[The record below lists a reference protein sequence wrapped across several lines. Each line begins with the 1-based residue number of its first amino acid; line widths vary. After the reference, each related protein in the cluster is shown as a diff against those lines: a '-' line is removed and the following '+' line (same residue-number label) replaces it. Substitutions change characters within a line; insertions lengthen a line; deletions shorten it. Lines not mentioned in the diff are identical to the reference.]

1 MANFGTRM
9 VTTTMA
15 MNHSQLL
22 RVHSISTRAV
32 HRQPPA
38 CCLMLKPSSSIH
50 AYIYSLTQ
58 TAETRLNQSSWN
70 IQRQQTVRT
79 PDSHGC
85 SPRNDAA
92 RRPVLRARDSNGQGQ
107 TPPLRPTPTPPPS
120 SCVKCPR
127 CLNSQLLVGDASPVS
142 VKAMFARR
150 LVYAHTAHPQFTQPS
165 ALFATR
171 QGPSLRFKT
180 GSKTGDTPAATTR
193 PYGPWESPTLYVQ
206 LWEPPYRGFL
216 PLTRQATAGSPF
228 VAAWDGLTLD
238 EESFNASASFCLL
251 GHAKLQSSYID
262 TFPSFHYAWHQFISY
277 SYSYTSR

>member
-1 MANFGTRM
+1 M
-9 VTTTMA
+9 
-15 MNHSQLL
+15 
-22 RVHSISTRAV
+22 
-32 HRQPPA
+32 
-38 CCLMLKPSSSIH
+38 KEPSSSIH
-50 AYIYSLTQ
+50 TYIYSLTQ

-70 IQRQQTVRT
+70 IQRQQVENRKKQETVPLKRSARAVTQWGRVVASTASATHQTVRT

-216 PLTRQATAGSPF
+216 PLTRQATAGVHERRPPPPPPSKH
-228 VAAWDGLTLD
+228 
-238 EESFNASASFCLL
+238 ESRSE
-251 GHAKLQSSYID
+251 
-262 TFPSFHYAWHQFISY
+262 HYGWLY
-277 SYSYTSR
+277 